1 MRENIIKAK
10 TYQLSVEVVL
20 TYKKLKSTHK
30 EPDLFKQLL
39 RSGTSIAANVREAMS
54 AESDKDFIHK
64 LSISRKETNETIFW
78 LDLLKDTFYID
89 EVLYRK
95 LVDQA
100 KQVLKILTCIILT
113 TKKKLNLL

>member
-1 MRENIIKAK
+1 MRENVIKTK
-10 TYQLSVEVVL
+10 TYQLSVDVVL
-20 TYKKLKSTHK
+20 AYKKLKSIHRET
-30 EPDLFKQLL
+30 DLFKQLL

-89 EVLYRK
+89 EELYRK
-95 LVDQA
+95 LIDQA
-100 KQVLKILTCIILT
+100 KQVLKILTSIILT
-113 TKKKLNLL
+113 TKKKLNLP